1 MTAPRQALFWIGV
14 AAVFVAILALLS
26 DIMLPFVAGL
36 AVAYFLDPLA
46 DRVERR
52 GAPRALAATLVLAV
66 FFLAFV
72 AVLLLIVPM
81 LEAQLLSLLGQ
92 LPEIGAHVRGV
103 LAGLLA
109 KLSARVS
116 PEHIEQARQ
125 AAADL
130 PQRLVSWILSLIDD
144 AWRSGVALLNLIG
157 LLVVTPVVSWYLLRD
172 WDRLIAQVDGWLP
185 RAHRAVIREQ
195 CGLIDDTLAGFVR
208 GQATV
213 CLILGGAYALAL
225 ELAGLQY
232 GLVVGLISG
241 LISFIPYVGSLV
253 GLALSLGLAVI
264 QFDEPLRIVLI
275 AVIFVAG
282 QAIEGNFLTPKLV
295 GERVGLHAV
304 WVLFA
309 MLAGGSLF
317 GFVGVLLAVPVA
329 AVIGVLVRFGLAH
342 YLESEIYRGGAGG
355 PDDRE

>member
-1 MTAPRQALFWIGV
+1 MPDAWGVGSPQTARSKL
-14 AAVFVAILALLS
+14 AI
-26 DIMLPFVAGL
+26 
-36 AVAYFLDPLA
+36 
-46 DRVERR
+46 
-52 GAPRALAATLVLAV
+52 
-66 FFLAFV
+66 
-72 AVLLLIVPM
+72 
-81 LEAQLLSLLGQ
+81 
-92 LPEIGAHVRGV
+92 VRG
-103 LAGLLA
+103 
-109 KLSARVS
+109 R
-116 PEHIEQARQ
+116 P
-125 AAADL
+125 
-130 PQRLVSWILSLIDD
+130 
-144 AWRSGVALLNLIG
+144 

-172 WDRLIAQVDGWLP
+172 WDRIIAQVDSWLP
-185 RAHRAVIREQ
+185 RAHRDVIREQ
-195 CGLIDDTLAGFVR
+195 FGLIDDTLAGFVR

-253 GLALSLGLAVI
+253 GLALSVGLAAI
-264 QFDEPLRIVLI
+264 QFDEPMRIVLI

-317 GFVGVLLAVPVA
+317 GFLGILLAVPVA
-329 AVIGVLVRFGLAH
+329 AVIGVLVRFGLAR
-342 YLESEIYRGGAGG
+342 YMDSAFYSGDAGGADGADG
-355 PDDRE
+355 RE